1 MGCGCKKTSRFTD
14 YGNEVIMRILVLG
27 GNGFLG
33 SHIVEELLLGGHEV
47 SIFDRVASK
56 STSLDAN
63 IHYYL
68 GDFSDTVLITEA
80 LEHTDCVVH
89 CISTTLP
96 STSNRNPTLDIQQ
109 NLITTVNLLESMT
122 RAKVKKLVYLSS
134 GGTVYGIPK
143 QLPVTEQHSLNP
155 ICSYGVVK
163 VAIEHYIGMFK
174 ELYGLE
180 PIILRPS
187 NPYGVRQGHA
197 GVQGAL
203 STFLLNTL
211 AKKPITI
218 WGDGEIQRGYIY
230 IKDMAVMCRLAV
242 ESDVEGTYNVC
253 SGISHSLNQL
263 LTFIESTTGITP
275 NVSYQPARAFDI
287 KNIVLDIS
295 ETKKTFGWTPQ
306 YSIEQG
312 IDEFYQRLS

>member
-1 MGCGCKKTSRFTD
+1 MK
-14 YGNEVIMRILVLG
+14 ILVLG

-33 SHIVEELLLGGHEV
+33 SHIVEELLLNGHEV

-56 STSLDAN
+56 NVRFTTN

-68 GDFSDTVLITEA
+68 GDFSDSLLIAEA
-80 LEHTDCVVH
+80 LEHVECVIH

-109 NLITTVNLLESMT
+109 NLITTVNLLELMT
-122 RAKVKKLVYLSS
+122 RAKVKKLIYLSS

-143 QLPVTEQHSLNP
+143 QLPVGEQHSLNP

-174 ELYGLE
+174 ELYGLQ

-187 NPYGVRQGHA
+187 NPYGIRQGHA

-203 STFLLNTL
+203 STFLFNTL

-230 IKDMAVMCRLAV
+230 AKDLAV
-242 ESDVEGTYNVC
+242 LCALAVNSDAEGTYNVC
-253 SGISHSLNQL
+253 SGKSHSLNQL
-263 LTFIESTTGITP
+263 LAYIESATGMTP
-275 NVSYQPARAFDI
+275 NVTYQPSRAFDV
-287 KNIVLDIS
+287 KNIVLDI
-295 ETKKTFGWTPQ
+295 TQAKQTFGWQPQ

-312 IDEFYQRLS
+312 IQEFYQSLNADNLN

>member
-1 MGCGCKKTSRFTD
+1 MK
-14 YGNEVIMRILVLG
+14 VLVLG

-33 SHIVEELLLGGHEV
+33 SHIVEELLLSGHEV

-56 STSLDAN
+56 SVLLNAN

-68 GDFSDTVLITEA
+68 GDFSDSVLISEA
-80 LEHTDCVVH
+80 LENVDCVIH
-89 CISTTLP
+89 SISTTVP

-109 NLITTVNLLESMT
+109 NLITTVNLLECMT
-122 RAKVKKLVYLSS
+122 RAKIKKIIYLSS
-134 GGTVYGIPK
+134 GGTVYGTPK
-143 QLPVTEQHSLNP
+143 QLPVTEQHSLHP

-163 VAIEHYIGMFK
+163 VAIENYIGMFK
-174 ELYGLE
+174 ELYGLK

-187 NPYGVRQGHA
+187 NPYGTRQGHA

-203 STFLLNTL
+203 STFLFNTI

-230 IKDMAVMCRLAV
+230 VKDMAVLCRLAV
-242 ESDVEGTYNVC
+242 ESDAEGTFNVC
-253 SGISHSLNQL
+253 SGKSHSLNQL
-263 LTFIESTTGITP
+263 LTFIESATGITP
-275 NVSYQPARAFDI
+275 NVSYQPARDFDV
-287 KNIVLDIS
+287 KNIVLDIT
-295 ETKKTFGWTPQ
+295 EAKKTFGWAPQ

-312 IDEFYQRLS
+312 IKEFYQSLS

>member
-1 MGCGCKKTSRFTD
+1 MK
-14 YGNEVIMRILVLG
+14 ILVLG

-33 SHIVEELLLGGHEV
+33 SHIVDELLVNGHEV
-47 SIFDRVASK
+47 SIFDRSASK
-56 STSLDAN
+56 NMPFNPN

-68 GDFSDTVLITEA
+68 GDFSDSVLISEA
-80 LEHTDCVVH
+80 LESVECVVH
-89 CISTTLP
+89 CISTTVP
-96 STSNRNPTLDIQQ
+96 STSNRNPTLDIEQ

-122 RAKVKKLVYLSS
+122 RAKVYKLIYLSS

-143 QLPVTEQHSLNP
+143 HLPVTEQHSLNP

-163 VAIEHYIGMFK
+163 VAIENYIGMFK
-174 ELYGLE
+174 ELYGLK

-203 STFLLNTL
+203 STFLFNTI
-211 AKKPITI
+211 AKKPISI

-230 IKDMAVMCRLAV
+230 AKDLAVLCRLAV
-242 ESDVEGTYNVC
+242 ESDAEGTYNVC
-253 SGISHSLNQL
+253 SGKSHSLNQL
-263 LTFIESTTGITP
+263 LTFIESATGITP
-275 NVSYQPARAFDI
+275 NVTYQPARAFDV

-295 ETKKTFGWTPQ
+295 EAKKVFGWEPQ

-312 IDEFYQRLS
+312 ISEFYQSLK